1 MTPNIT
7 EEVFFRNGC
16 TTGKRKQKQMNGLR
30 REKEELEIRQHLLD
44 PDAELQRLRGCG
56 QVQVKQEPEPEDE
69 EEEKQEKEENERN
82 PRKRKSQS
90 KGLSQ
95 SNSEAVGSAPSVSSA
110 SGHATPNTPGEVSP
124 CGVIIPHENPPDQQ
138 QPGEHRPK
146 TALSLKWGVSNSPGQ
161 PHSVKGKKL
170 LVDSVLNKSEDE
182 DSDDIP

>member
-1 MTPNIT
+1 M
-7 EEVFFRNGC
+7 
-16 TTGKRKQKQMNGLR
+16 RKK
-30 REKEELEIRQHLLD
+30 KS
-44 PDAELQRLRGCG
+44 
-56 QVQVKQEPEPEDE
+56 K
-69 EEEKQEKEENERN
+69 KKKKNERN
-82 PRKRKSQS
+82 SRKRKSQS

-110 SGHATPNTPGEVSP
+110 SGHATPNTLGEESP

-170 LVDSVLNKSEDE
+170 LVDNVFNKSEDE